1 MITIYFG
8 VEIKES
14 NLKHYQYS
22 HHSLHW
28 FQEVLIKRMI
38 LIKMRMENIFEDMN
52 RYKITMFK
60 LTRLPGSDF
69 DMY

>member
-1 MITIYFG
+1 
-8 VEIKES
+8 
-14 NLKHYQYS
+14 
-22 HHSLHW
+22 
-28 FQEVLIKRMI
+28 
-38 LIKMRMENIFEDMN
+38 MRMENIFEDMN